1 MATTTTCDHHRCRN
15 NHQIQP
21 IFISSHEQNKK
32 RVNELVDE
40 SVKFL
45 DICGSISEMLSEIKG
60 HSRDLVCALGRRMGD
75 HLIIENNIMKYN
87 CFRKKLKK
95 HVKGLITSLKQVDN
109 LSAGGGSVVVD
120 SNNHQ
125 LAAVIRAP
133 NRWSIGGLSGDC
145 FKESAEDNG
154 GLLMKRIL

>member
-1 MATTTTCDHHRCRN
+1 
-15 NHQIQP
+15 
-21 IFISSHEQNKK
+21 
-32 RVNELVDE
+32 
-40 SVKFL
+40 
-45 DICGSISEMLSEIKG
+45 MLSEIKG
-60 HSRDLVCALGRRMGD
+60 HSRDLVCALGRRTGD
-75 HLIIENNIMKYN
+75 HLIIENIMKYN

-109 LSAGGGSVVVD
+109 LSAVGGSVVVD

-125 LAAVIRAP
+125 LAAVIRAVIGVSEMTILVFKSLLMFFSASVSKP

-154 GLLMKRIL
+154 GC